1 MQRKALLDKEANGLL
16 YKFQEIESLKEQ
28 KVSNVIED
36 NMNLRVE
43 LKDAFKE
50 VNKL

>member
-1 MQRKALLDKEANGLL
+1 MQRTALLDKEANGLL